1 MTKRLSI
8 TVFAVDDVDA
18 TAAFYER
25 VFGWRRTADF
35 PGIWVEFES
44 SSTHHFAVYA
54 RAGFSAMVGRTPI
67 DAPQAPAVTASEL
80 YVLVADDAE
89 LDEVTA
95 RLRAEGA
102 VCTSERAER
111 PWGDMS
117 EYFRDPNGNVVA
129 VAYALPH

>member
-1 MTKRLSI
+1 MAARHSI
-8 TVFAVDDVDA
+8 TVFAVADVDA
-18 TAAFYER
+18 TAGFYER
-25 VFGWRRTADF
+25 VFGWPRAAEF

-44 SSTHHFAVYA
+44 SSSHHLAFYS
-54 RAGFSAMVGRTPI
+54 RGGFGSMAGRTPI
-67 DAPQAPAVTASEL
+67 DAPAAPSVTASEL
-80 YVLVADDAE
+80 YVLVDDEAE

-102 VCTSERAER
+102 ACTSERAER

-117 EYFRDPNGNVVA
+117 EYFRDPNGNVIA